1 MATLPTKKSITEE
14 LAGMHRAMDRIWD
27 RYSGEFFPSTFEQEW
42 FPPLNLA
49 DTGDCLVAEIEI
61 PGVRP
66 RDIDISITEDRLTI
80 SGEKKQ
86 KKEEEKLDYHIIER
100 RYAKFSRS
108 IQLPSSINPDQV
120 ATYYKDGV
128 LRITMGK
135 KEKAKA
141 TRIKVKAA

>member
-1 MATLPTKKSITEE
+1 MLPTKKTISDEIKDME
-14 LAGMHRAMDRIWD
+14 RAVDRIWN

-49 DTGDCLVAEIEI
+49 DSGDCLVAEIEA

-66 RDIDISITEDRLTI
+66 GNIDISITEDRLTI
-80 SGEKKQ
+80 TGEKKQ
-86 KKEEEKLDYHIIER
+86 KKEEEEFDYHLIER
-100 RYAKFSRS
+100 RYGKFSRS
-108 IQLPSSINPDQV
+108 IHLPFSVNPDQV
-120 ATYYKDGV
+120 AAYYKDGV

-141 TRIKVKAA
+141 RRIKVKTA